1 METEKQLPLGDLI
14 RVVRAVKSAGKTVVF
29 TNGCFDLLHPGH
41 VRLLQSARQLGDLLI
56 VASNSDESVGRLKGE
71 GRPILP
77 EQERLFMLTALACVD
92 YVVLF
97 QEETP
102 IPLLEKLRPDILVK
116 GMEYRHDQVVGH
128 ELVESYGGT
137 VARIPLVE
145 GLSTTDILK
154 RIHQAYAVTP

>member
-29 TNGCFDLLHPGH
+29 TNGCFDLLHSGN
-41 VRLLQSARQLGDLLI
+41 VMLLQSARQLGDLLI

-77 EQERLFMLTALACVD
+77 EQERLYMRSALACVV

-102 IPLLEKLRPDILVK
+102 ILILEKLRPDDLVK
-116 GMEYRHDQVVGH
+116 DMEYRHDQVVRH
-128 ELVESYGGT
+128 VMIES
-137 VARIPLVE
+137 
-145 GLSTTDILK
+145 
-154 RIHQAYAVTP
+154 